1 MSIQAHSPLSD
12 IQIPMS
18 EIETAIINY
27 AAGKLTPARHAL
39 IACAIELNP
48 DVAEFAALNTSV
60 AASLLDE
67 VKPVSLSPLFIGKV
81 LEALSFGHPYDVAN
95 DHNPKRIMN
104 APPVS
109 KGLVNRD
116 VIKNM
121 SWKSL
126 IPGVAVR
133 DVLGNRKTK
142 NGERLYLLKVKG
154 GMRMPEHT
162 HQGEEWALILSGG
175 YRVDGK
181 IYKRGD
187 LHFENETNSHSP
199 IICEGEDCI
208 CLAMTEAPLVMK
220 NWLPKLVQRVV
231 GI

>member
-18 EIETAIINY
+18 DIETAIINY

-48 DVAEFAALNTSV
+48 DLAEFAALNTSV

-81 LEALSFGHPYDVAN
+81 LETLSFGHPYDVAN

-175 YRVDGK
+175 YHVDGK
-181 IYKRGD
+181 TYKRGD
-187 LHFENETNSHSP
+187 LHFENETNSHAP
-199 IICEGEDCI
+199 VTCEGEDCI

-220 NWLPKLVQRVV
+220 GWFPKLVQKVV

>member
-48 DVAEFAALNTSV
+48 DLAEFAALNTSV

-81 LEALSFGHPYDVAN
+81 LETLSFGHPYDVAN

-175 YRVDGK
+175 YHVDGK
-181 IYKRGD
+181 TYKRGD
-187 LHFENETNSHSP
+187 LHFENETNSHAP
-199 IICEGEDCI
+199 VTCEGEDCI

-220 NWLPKLVQRVV
+220 GWFPKLVQKVV

>member
-48 DVAEFAALNTSV
+48 DLAEFAALNTSV

-81 LEALSFGHPYDVAN
+81 LETLSFGHPYDVAN
-95 DHNPKRIMN
+95 DRNPKRIMN

-116 VIKNM
+116 VIKNL

-175 YRVDGK
+175 YHVDGK
-181 IYKRGD
+181 TYKRGD
-187 LHFENETNSHSP
+187 LHFENETNSHAP
-199 IICEGEDCI
+199 VTCEGEDCI

-220 NWLPKLVQRVV
+220 GWFPKLVQKVV

>member
-18 EIETAIINY
+18 EIETAIIYY
-27 AAGKLTPARHAL
+27 AAGKLTPAKHAL
-39 IACAIELNP
+39 ISCAIELNP

-60 AASLLDE
+60 AASLIDE

-81 LEALSFGHPYDVAN
+81 LETLSFDHPYDVAN
-95 DHNPKRIMN
+95 DRNPKRTPIT
-104 APPVS
+104 PS
-109 KGLVNRD
+109 LTKGLVNSSEL
-116 VIKNM
+116 KNI

-126 IPGVAVR
+126 IPGIVVH
-133 DVLGNRKTK
+133 DLLGNRKTK
-142 NGERLYLLKVKG
+142 NGERLYLLKVKA

-181 IYKRGD
+181 TYKRGD

-199 IICEGEDCI
+199 VICEGEDCI

-220 NWLPKLVQRVV
+220 NWLPKLIQRVV

>member
-48 DVAEFAALNTSV
+48 DLAEFAALNTSV

-81 LEALSFGHPYDVAN
+81 LETLSFGHPYDVAN

-126 IPGVAVR
+126 IPGVAVH

-142 NGERLYLLKVKG
+142 NGERLYLLKVKA

-175 YRVDGK
+175 YHVDGK
-181 IYKRGD
+181 TYKRGD
-187 LHFENETNSHSP
+187 LHFENETNSHAP
-199 IICEGEDCI
+199 VTCEGEDCI

-220 NWLPKLVQRVV
+220 GWFPKLVQKVV

>member
-27 AAGKLTPARHAL
+27 AAGKLTPAKHAL
-39 IACAIELNP
+39 ISCAIELNP

-81 LEALSFGHPYDVAN
+81 LETLSFGHPYDVAN

-142 NGERLYLLKVKG
+142 NGERLYLLKVKA

-175 YRVDGK
+175 YHVDGK
-181 IYKRGD
+181 TYRRGD
-187 LHFENETNSHSP
+187 LHFENETNSHAP
-199 IICEGEDCI
+199 VTCEGEDCI

-220 NWLPKLVQRVV
+220 GWFPKLVQKVV

>member
-48 DVAEFAALNTSV
+48 DLAEFAALNTSV

-81 LEALSFGHPYDVAN
+81 LETLSFGHPYDIAN

-175 YRVDGK
+175 YHVDGK
-181 IYKRGD
+181 TYKRGD
-187 LHFENETNSHSP
+187 LHFENETNSHAP
-199 IICEGEDCI
+199 VTCEGEDCI

-220 NWLPKLVQRVV
+220 GWVPKLVQKVV

>member
-27 AAGKLTPARHAL
+27 TAGKLTPARHAL
-39 IACAIELNP
+39 ISCAIELNP

-60 AASLLDE
+60 ATSLLDE

-81 LEALSFGHPYDVAN
+81 LETLSFGHPYDVAN

-175 YRVDGK
+175 YHVDGK
-181 IYKRGD
+181 TYKRGD
-187 LHFENETNSHSP
+187 LHFENETNSHAP
-199 IICEGEDCI
+199 VTCEGEDCI

-220 NWLPKLVQRVV
+220 GWFPKLVQKVV

>member
-1 MSIQAHSPLSD
+1 
-12 IQIPMS
+12 MS

-48 DVAEFAALNTSV
+48 DLAEFATLNTSI

-81 LEALSFGHPYDVAN
+81 LETLSFGPPYDVAN

-175 YRVDGK
+175 YHVDGK
-181 IYKRGD
+181 TYKRGD
-187 LHFENETNSHSP
+187 LHFENETNSHAP
-199 IICEGEDCI
+199 VTCEGEDCI

-220 NWLPKLVQRVV
+220 GWFPKLVQKVV